1 MADQENYVEKLEI
14 YYTLLPGGKD
24 KNREPRQHEEKLL
37 LDRNTHMIINTT
49 TISSCYQITNSC
61 YIVDGVAKLLD
72 QFAERLIQ
80 THRDD
85 EPIAPDEFDIPQY
98 EMILYRKDGTEQR
111 ISGIFDSLGLPTGW
125 NSFIEAVLRYF
136 TAFQRSD
143 ILSLESAEE
152 RYHRAEDLIVCE
164 VYVRQSTQLLT
175 YLAHE
180 SFYDSY
186 DTVIVP
192 VGPNNEE
199 KLAIIDSV
207 QYCKKSELRL
217 PFEKLKYIIR
227 KVCNEEEKM
236 DEVIV
241 CHVHMKDSKQTYT
254 YLADEDIY
262 DSGDTVIVPVGSENE
277 EKLAIIDSVQYYH
290 MGEIMFPFRELKY
303 IIRKVANKEDE

>member
-1 MADQENYVEKLEI
+1 MADQESYVEKLEI

-24 KNREPRQHEEKLL
+24 KNVKPRQHEEKLV
-37 LDRNTHMIINTT
+37 LDRNAHIIINTT
-49 TISSCYQITNSC
+49 TISPRYQITNSC
-61 YIVDGVAKLLD
+61 YIVDGVARLLD

-80 THRDD
+80 THRGD

-111 ISGIFDSLGLPTGW
+111 ISGIFDSLGLPTAW
-125 NSFIEAVLRYF
+125 NSFIKAVLRYF
-136 TAFQRSD
+136 SAFQHGD

-152 RYHRAEDLIVCE
+152 RYHRAEDLIVCQ
-164 VYVRQSTQLLT
+164 VYVEHSTQLLT

-180 SFYDSY
+180 SFYNSY

-199 KLAIIDSV
+199 KLAIIDLV
-207 QYCKKSELRL
+207 QYCKKSELKL

-227 KVCNEEEKM
+227 KVCSEEEEM

-254 YLADEDIY
+254 YLADDDIY
-262 DSGDTVIVPVGSENE
+262 APDDKVIVPVGSENE
-277 EKLAIIDSVQYYH
+277 EKLAVVDSVQYYQ